1 MVRVPSNS
9 NLTPGGMKEFPKE
22 FPAGVARGR
31 LEMRRSG
38 QISGVRQGPRRW
50 RSESGGLFAAVRS

>member
-9 NLTPGGMKEFPKE
+9 NLTPGGTKG
-22 FPAGVARGR
+22 FPAAAACGW

-38 QISGVRQGPRRW
+38 QISGANQGSRRLMSG
-50 RSESGGLFAAVRS
+50 RGGLAAAVGP

>member
-9 NLTPGGMKEFPKE
+9 NLTPGGAKEFPE
-22 FPAGVARGR
+22 GVACGP

-38 QISGVRQGPRRW
+38 QISQVRQGARRW
-50 RSESGGLFAAVRS
+50 GSESGSLFAAVWP